1 MKTSTRISRAGFG
14 LAVATLLLALHGCG
28 SSKDSTDAANAKKSA
43 TDASKKHIADPGN
56 LPPADMV
63 AAVSAGKG
71 GPPVELKFEL
81 RSSPQAGQALTM
93 DFAILPA
100 AQSIERV
107 NAKFQ
112 GSDGLE
118 LVDGGDMAAVDK
130 PAQGS
135 VIRHVIQLVPK
146 QDGIYTVTAAVS
158 VDLASDSI
166 TRTFT
171 IPLIVGEGL
180 PELTAN
186 SDAAG
191 RADVAGPAA
200 ARTGSKTH

>member
-1 MKTSTRISRAGFG
+1 M
-14 LAVATLLLALHGCG
+14 AVAALLLALHGCG
-28 SSKDSTDAANAKKSA
+28 SSKDSTDAGNAKKSA
-43 TDASKKHIADPGN
+43 SAGKKHVLDPAN
-56 LPPADMV
+56 RPPEDMV

-71 GPPVELKFEL
+71 GPPVGLKFEL
-81 RSSPQAGQALTM
+81 RSPPQPGQMLDM
-93 DFAILPA
+93 DFAVLPD
-100 AQSIERV
+100 AQSIERI

-118 LVDGGDMAAVDK
+118 LVDGGDLAAVEK

-135 VIRHVIQLVPK
+135 VIRHVVRVLPK

-171 IPLIVGEGL
+171 IPVIVGEGL

-186 SDAAG
+186 SDVAG
-191 RADVAGPAA
+191 RADVAGGNDVAGRAEVAGRA

>member
-1 MKTSTRISRAGFG
+1 M
-14 LAVATLLLALHGCG
+14 AVAALLLALYGCG
-28 SSKDSTDAANAKKSA
+28 SSKESTDAGNSKKSA
-43 TDASKKHIADPGN
+43 STVKKHVLDPGS
-56 LPPADMV
+56 LSPADMV

-71 GPPVELKFEL
+71 GPPVGLKFEL
-81 RSSPQAGQALTM
+81 RSPPQAGQLLDL
-93 DFAILPA
+93 DFAILPD
-100 AQSIERV
+100 AQSIERI

-118 LVDGGDMAAVDK
+118 LVDGGDLAAVDK

-135 VIRHVIQLVPK
+135 VIRHVVRVLAK

-171 IPLIVGEGL
+171 IPVIVGEGL

-186 SDAAG
+186 SDVTG
-191 RADVAGPAA
+191 RTDVASQAA

>member
-1 MKTSTRISRAGFG
+1 M
-14 LAVATLLLALHGCG
+14 AVATLLLALHGCG
-28 SSKDSTDAANAKKSA
+28 SSKDSTEAGGKKSA
-43 TDASKKHIADPGN
+43 SNASRKHVIEPGN

-71 GPPVELKFEL
+71 GPPVGLKFEL
-81 RSSPQAGQALTM
+81 RASPQAGQPLDL
-93 DFAILPA
+93 DFAVLPD
-100 AQSIERV
+100 AQSIERI

-112 GSDGLE
+112 GSDGLDV
-118 LVDGGDMAAVDK
+118 VDGGDLAAVDK

-135 VIRHVIQLVPK
+135 VIRHVVRVLPK
-146 QDGIYTVTAAVS
+146 QDGIYTITAAIS

-171 IPLIVGEGL
+171 IPIIVGEGL

-186 SDAAG
+186 SDVAG
-191 RADVAGPAA
+191 RAEVSGQAA
-200 ARTGSKTH
+200 TRTGSKTH

>member
-1 MKTSTRISRAGFG
+1 M
-14 LAVATLLLALHGCG
+14 AVAALLLVLQGCG
-28 SSKDSTDAANAKKSA
+28 SSKDSTDANSKKSA
-43 TDASKKHIADPGN
+43 SMAKKHVVDPGN

-71 GPPVELKFEL
+71 GPPVGLKFEL
-81 RSSPQAGQALTM
+81 RSPPQAGQFLDL
-93 DFAILPA
+93 DFAILPD
-100 AQSIERV
+100 AQSIERI

-118 LVDGGDMAAVDK
+118 LVDGGDLAAVEK

-135 VIRHVIQLVPK
+135 VIRHVVRVLPK

-158 VDLASDSI
+158 VDLATDSI

-171 IPLIVGEGL
+171 IPVIVGEGL
-180 PELTAN
+180 PELTAS
-186 SDAAG
+186 SDVAG
-191 RADVAGPAA
+191 RADVAGQAGT
-200 ARTGSKTH
+200 RTGSKTH